1 MNTRTPA
8 DIKAQ
13 DLRKIEEA
21 GNELCEAIS
30 RYSEVLH
37 KRAYLPTDADIACI
51 QRVITDISAYLT
63 VAQKR
68 IREATEDKQS

>member
-1 MNTRTPA
+1 MNTKTST

-13 DLRKIEEA
+13 DLGKIERA

-30 RYSEVLH
+30 KYSEALH
-37 KRAYLPTDADIACI
+37 KRAYLPTDTDIACI